1 LHELALSFAS
11 ERDRFSEKGG
21 REMIEDWMLMFWLSL
36 YWFYL
41 MAIYYELSKIRK
53 LLEVKV
59 FEE

>member
-1 LHELALSFAS
+1 
-11 ERDRFSEKGG
+11 
-21 REMIEDWMLMFWLSL
+21 MIEDWMLMFWLSL